1 MSGKFGDVDYSEFEE
16 LYKQIAMLD
25 DLKIFQF
32 FEECSKELAARL
44 LSLVIPRTPVGE
56 YSDLVEPFNEKMGG
70 TLRRGWTGDKETTAQ
85 DYAQSL
91 AVNKIGQ
98 TYQINIINPV
108 DYAMYV
114 EFGHRQTPG
123 RYVPALGAKL
133 KESWVEGQFMLTIS
147 EDELRQA
154 TPKILQKKLNAFLK
168 DVFG

>member
-1 MSGKFGDVDYSEFEE
+1 MSGKFGDVDFSDFEE
-16 LYKQIAMLD
+16 LYEKVAMLD

-44 LSLVIPRTPVGE
+44 LSLVIPRTPIGD
-56 YSDLVEPFNEKMGG
+56 YSGLEEPYNKKVGG
-70 TLRRGWTGDKETTAQ
+70 TLRRGWTGDKETTAY

-91 AVNKIGQ
+91 SVEKKGQ
-98 TYQINIINPV
+98 SYQINIINPV

-123 RYVPALGAKL
+123 RYVPALGKQL
-133 KESWVEGQFMLTIS
+133 KASWVEGQFMLTIS

-154 TPKILQKKLNAFLK
+154 TPKILEKRLNEFLK